1 MFWKARGW
9 ILSGILWL
17 ALVITP
23 CVLGAQSPEG
33 GPPEPQDQYAELSS
47 SLEKAIQAEKLD
59 LEKLIQ
65 DIDGLKQSQATWSK
79 ELNAARLQF
88 SAVGN
93 LISLASP
100 SLEDL
105 DKALGPL
112 KQTVDDAAARVKD
125 FQNKQTNIATQLS
138 ALAEQRAANQ
148 SRMETLKARRDD
160 LPTIRTLTAQLKEAE
175 ELSKQKEKRLKESL
189 EIYQKLVDDWSALRD
204 EGSALLD
211 RLNKRIA
218 ERKREDLFRRTR
230 TPLLGVGL
238 SEFRRDLDTVA
249 ALLTLALQPTFWV
262 EQAQGLWKVGG
273 LLLVTSLLVL
283 GVVQWLCLRLRRMC
297 GGLLS
302 SRDAQEK
309 PWFFLTLKL
318 FNRSLP
324 LLGATVF
331 VFAYTSARNLY
342 ETSVFLRTLYQ
353 ILFLLLLSSW
363 GIHFIQHVK
372 EVFPPGRFAFVLRR
386 FRVLVSVGR
395 WLLIAYVI
403 LQESLGRSS
412 VLLFL
417 YRFGL
422 EMAFLTWNATFWRD
436 LKREIVTEGAPV
448 WMTGRLWTL
457 HFFMGW
463 GYTIALVGV
472 LLELAGYALLATFWY
487 VGWGRSL
494 IVGLWLFL
502 FYKSLMEWEQS
513 IGTAAAFAPDT
524 EEDTKSSLRWL
535 TVKSLWIFWLFAG
548 SVGLMLAWGARQTL
562 IVAFFNLL
570 NTPLPLGNLNF
581 RLLGLIHAG
590 VILALTHLGTRGLK
604 RLIKHRI
611 FRYSG
616 LELGLQESI
625 VSISGYVLWFI
636 GILAALNALG
646 FSGTSLTVAFGAL
659 GVGLGFGLQN
669 IFNNFIS
676 GLILLFER
684 PIQVGDSIEIDG
696 TWGEVRKINVRSTI
710 IQTVD
715 NASMIIPNSEFIS
728 GRVVNWSFKDL
739 RIRRNI
745 NVGVAYGSNVELVR
759 QTLLEVA
766 QNHPLVYKQPEPS
779 VLFVDFGD
787 SALIFRLRV
796 WTTVPVCLQVET
808 DIRFEI
814 NRLFQ
819 ERGIEIAFPQLD
831 VHLKSTPV
839 SESRNTVLSTDT
851 LHGNSTSN
859 GQAQPLCES
868 DSARE

>member
-1 MFWKARGW
+1 M
-9 ILSGILWL
+9 
-17 ALVITP
+17 ITP
-23 CVLGAQSPEG
+23 CVFGAQSPEG
-33 GPPEPQDQYAELSS
+33 GPSEPQDQYAELSS

-65 DIDGLKQSQATWSK
+65 DIDGLKQSLATWSK

-125 FQNKQTNIATQLS
+125 YQNKQTNIATQLS

-273 LLLVTSLLVL
+273 LLLITSLLVL
-283 GVVQWLCLRLRRMC
+283 GVVQWLCLRLRSVC
-297 GGLLS
+297 GALLS
-302 SRDAQEK
+302 RRDAQEK
-309 PWFFLTLKL
+309 PWFFLTLVL

-324 LLGATVF
+324 LLGATFF

-342 ETSVFLRTLYQ
+342 DTSIFLRTLCQ

-363 GIHFIQHVK
+363 GIHFIQDVK
-372 EVFPPGRFAFVLRR
+372 EVFRPGRFAFVLRR
-386 FRVLVSVGR
+386 LRVLVTFGR

-412 VLLFL
+412 ALLLL

-422 EMAFLTWNATFWRD
+422 EMAFLAWNATFWRG
-436 LKREIVTEGAPV
+436 LKREVVTGGPPF
-448 WMTGRLWTL
+448 WMTGKLWTL
-457 HFFMGW
+457 HLFMGW
-463 GYTIALVGV
+463 GYAVALVGV

-494 IVGLWLFL
+494 IMGLWLFL
-502 FYKSLMEWEQS
+502 LYKSLMEWEQA

-535 TVKSLWIFWLFAG
+535 TVKSLWVLWLFAG
-548 SVGLMLAWGARQTL
+548 SVGLMVAWGARQAL

-581 RLLGLIHAG
+581 RLLGLIHAS
-590 VILALTHLGTRGLK
+590 VILALTHLGTRGLR

-611 FRYSG
+611 FRHSG

-669 IFNNFIS
+669 IFNNFVS

-715 NASMIIPNSEFIS
+715 NATMIIPNSEFIS
-728 GRVVNWSFKDL
+728 GRVINWSFKDL
-739 RIRRNI
+739 RVRRNV

-839 SESRNTVLSTDT
+839 SGSQNAKLSTDSP
-851 LHGNSTSN
+851 HASSTSN
-859 GQAQPLCES
+859 GQTVAFCES
-868 DSARE
+868 GSSRK